1 MTIPFS
7 QRIRDRVKHTEPS
20 EQVPWYVHDKVKC
33 YRFCDAVGVKRATV
47 FQCQRKV
54 TDLNFDALP
63 DRFVL
68 KPTTGHSAQAI
79 MPLIKDVLKGLYFD
93 LMKRT
98 YRSLDDIVA
107 IQQAF
112 CDRNRFKDSYHILA
126 EEMLLP
132 ESGRVE
138 IPHDFKVYVFRDGVG
153 LIMRKNVN
161 ARPFQCNAFDSEW
174 RPVPLEELFDFER
187 SEAAKRH
194 LNLAVEQGFVSDT
207 VNVAANVNANAS
219 GIPEGDGR
227 PPACAAEIVAVARRV
242 LSELSTPFCRIDVY
256 ATLRGCVVG
265 ELTLSPGGLWAGAEC
280 FKEAWDETLG
290 AKWVESSPVRLTN

>member
-7 QRIRDRVKHTEPS
+7 QRILDRVRHVEPS
-20 EQVPWYVHDKVKC
+20 EQVPWFVHDKVKC
-33 YRFCDAVGVKRATV
+33 YRFCDSIGVKRATV
-47 FQCQRKV
+47 FQCQRNV

-79 MPLIKDVLKGLYFD
+79 MPLIKDVSKGLYFD
-93 LMKRT
+93 LMQRT
-98 YRSLDDIVA
+98 YRSLDDIIA

-112 CDRNRFKDSYHILA
+112 CDRNRFKNSYHILA

-138 IPHDFKVYVFRDGVG
+138 IPHDFKVYVFRGGVG

-161 ARPFQCNAFDSEW
+161 ARPFQCNAFDGDW
-174 RPVPLEELFDFER
+174 QPVPLAELFDFER
-187 SEAAKRH
+187 SDAAKQH
-194 LNLAVEQGFVSDT
+194 LSRAVEQGFMS
-207 VNVAANVNANAS
+207 VNVKTDTQAN

-227 PPACAAEIVAVARRV
+227 PPACAAEVVTVAQRV
-242 LSELSTPFCRIDVY
+242 LSELDTPFCRVDVY

-280 FKEAWDETLG
+280 FSVSWDARLG
-290 AKWVESSPVRLTN
+290 DRWVEPSVSRVVT